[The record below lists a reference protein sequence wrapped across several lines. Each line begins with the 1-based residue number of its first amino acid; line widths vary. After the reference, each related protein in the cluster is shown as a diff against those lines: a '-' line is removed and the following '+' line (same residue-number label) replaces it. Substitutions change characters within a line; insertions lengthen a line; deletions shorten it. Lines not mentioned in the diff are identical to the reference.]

1 LARSQLGFERQ
12 FTIFEI
18 TSSIDMIKINAQEQF
33 KKIKKSHEVM
43 SDLRKM
49 HEKRERDKE
58 LNKPSDLAPV

>member
-1 LARSQLGFERQ
+1 
-12 FTIFEI
+12 
-18 TSSIDMIKINAQEQF
+18 MIKINAQEQF